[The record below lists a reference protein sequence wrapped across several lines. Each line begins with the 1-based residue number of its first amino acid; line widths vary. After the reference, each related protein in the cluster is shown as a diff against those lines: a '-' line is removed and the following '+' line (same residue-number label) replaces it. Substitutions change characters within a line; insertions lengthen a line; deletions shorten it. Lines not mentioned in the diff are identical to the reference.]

1 MCDANDS
8 ILYLRV
14 RKNNLNVRI
23 QEYIYIYV
31 NGVGEEKGIARKI
44 LYGNYAQWFNFD
56 QNWRK

>member
-23 QEYIYIYV
+23 
-31 NGVGEEKGIARKI
+31 
-44 LYGNYAQWFNFD
+44 
-56 QNWRK
+56 